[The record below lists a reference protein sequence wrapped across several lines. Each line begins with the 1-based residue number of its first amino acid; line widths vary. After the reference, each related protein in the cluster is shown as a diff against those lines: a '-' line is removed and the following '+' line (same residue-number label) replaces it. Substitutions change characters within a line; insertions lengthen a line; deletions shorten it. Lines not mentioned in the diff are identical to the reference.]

1 MSEFNS
7 IFVPGGAPKTLEFD
21 PTCRAVYIRF
31 KSARINKTVS
41 EKHVKDC
48 IVTIDLDSNNAVIGV
63 ELIGVKEFSIAAIR
77 HKLPDR
83 MKQMDFERARFM
95 PTFCADRGMVPA

>member
-31 KSARINKTVS
+31 KNARVNKTVS
-41 EKHVKDC
+41 GQHVKDC
-48 IVTIDLDSNNAVIGV
+48 IVTIDLDSNGAVIGV

-77 HKLPDR
+77 HRLPER
-83 MKQMDFERARFM
+83 LKQIDFERAQLM
-95 PTFCADRGMVPA
+95 PTSCADRELVST